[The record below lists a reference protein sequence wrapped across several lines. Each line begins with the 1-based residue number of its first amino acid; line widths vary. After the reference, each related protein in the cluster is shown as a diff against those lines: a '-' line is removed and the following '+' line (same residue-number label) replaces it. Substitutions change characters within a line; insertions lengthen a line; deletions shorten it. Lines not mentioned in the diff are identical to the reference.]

1 MPYSAS
7 QVATLQAERTNDPH
21 TRGYSG
27 MDDAAFLT
35 SVNLADISV
44 LRNDITTQEIFEQYV
59 GADLPLRNSDEWEDL
74 MLLVSH
80 NNGAQLSLGPATN
93 LFLVLDNVFNGTT
106 TATNLASIQNRDDSP
121 AKIAGLPPPSL
132 GDVQRTS

>member
-1 MPYSAS
+1 MPYSGN

-27 MDDAAFLT
+27 MDDPTFLT
-35 SVNLADISV
+35 SVNLADIPV

-59 GADLPLRNSDEWEDL
+59 GADLPVRGSAQWEDL
-74 MLLVSH
+74 MLVGAM
-80 NNGAQLSLGPATN
+80 NNGAQLNLGPTTN
-93 LFLVLDNVFNGTT
+93 LFLVLDNVFNGTS
-106 TATNLASIQNRDDSP
+106 TATALAAIQNRNDSP
-121 AKIAGLPPPSL
+121 AKVAGLPPPAL